1 MPSPITVRTLT
12 QGGQDAEQ
20 TAATLIGF
28 LGIAKSTLDIAL
40 YDVRLPGTV
49 GDAVADALRAAHAR
63 GVAVRIAYNSD
74 ADGADRRFPPPPQ
87 TAPEI
92 LGAVGVPLRAI
103 PGDPDLMHHKYVV
116 RDGESVWT
124 GSANWTLDSWTR
136 QENAIVTV
144 RSSVLAAAYARDF
157 AQLWDS
163 GRVQDSGDFDVPP
176 VDVGDATVRA
186 WFCPGRG
193 EALSH
198 RIAKAIGAARTR
210 VRIASPVLTAGP
222 ILGTL
227 AEVLAERRVDTAG
240 VCDATQMQQVFQQW
254 RRNPASAW
262 KAPLLER
269 VLVGA
274 SFTGKRSTPY
284 GNGTAAPRDFMHA
297 KVTVADDVAFVGS
310 FNLSRS
316 GELNAENVLEIRDH
330 GIADDLAAYVDALRL
345 RYPDAVEVS
354 PSGPH

>member
-1 MPSPITVRTLT
+1 MTSPIKVATLT

-20 TAATLIGF
+20 TAAMLIGF
-28 LGIAKSTLDIAL
+28 LGLATTSLDLAL

-49 GDAVADALRAAHAR
+49 GDGVADALRAARDR
-63 GVAVRIAYNSD
+63 GVAVRIAYNGEDEPS
-74 ADGADRRFPPPPQ
+74 GRRFPPPPR
-87 TAPEI
+87 TVPEI
-92 LGAVGVPLRAI
+92 LAGVGVPLRPI
-103 PGDPDLMHHKYVV
+103 PGEPDLMHHKYVV
-116 RDGESVWT
+116 RDGEAVWT
-124 GSANWTLDSWTR
+124 GSANWTLDSWTL
-136 QENAIVTV
+136 QENAIVTL
-144 RSSVLAAAYARDF
+144 RSPAIAAAYARDF
-157 AQLWDS
+157 AALWD
-163 GRVQDSGDFDVPP
+163 GGHVQGTGDFDVPP
-176 VDVGDATVRA
+176 VEVGSATVRA

-227 AEVLAERRVDTAG
+227 AEVVAERRADIAG
-240 VCDATQMQQVFQQW
+240 VCDATQVQHVFSQW
-254 RRNPASAW
+254 RQNPASAW
-262 KAPLLER
+262 KAPLLAR

-284 GNGTAAPRDFMHA
+284 GPGSVHDFMHA
-297 KVTVADDVAFVGS
+297 KVTVADDTAFVGS

-330 GIADDLAAYVDALRL
+330 AVADRLAAYVDALRAA
-345 RYPDAVEVS
+345 YPDPVDVPAPVA
-354 PSGPH
+354 H